1 MSGDTSSSDLKL
13 PPGFRFHPS
22 DEEII
27 TFYLKPKSIDD
38 GFIAHAIGEADINR
52 SEPWEL
58 PAMAKMGE
66 KEWYFYCLKGRK
78 YPSGFRANRATKAG
92 YWKATGKDREIYRA
106 TSRSRRPVLVGM
118 KKTLVFYKGRA
129 PTGAKTD
136 WVMHEFRL
144 EGSGRPSSPTVGSSS
159 SNTTAMKSS
168 SKEEWVVCRIYHKSS
183 GVKKSPAS
191 PFDITTVTGDVDPR
205 STNFSLPM
213 PNPMG
218 SEGFTIDSNTP
229 HPIMDPSMS
238 FYSATGISS
247 TVCPSLSP
255 MVGMSNS
262 ELQMENNNFRNSV
275 AMARP
280 SPFYQHTGMGP
291 MHDGGFMAGLDNR
304 SVSIV
309 SQDPRM
315 SPHHTNV
322 VDISSMMS
330 ASLASIATTNTGD
343 GAWKF

>member
-1 MSGDTSSSDLKL
+1 MGESSSLVKAAMSVL
-13 PPGFRFHPS
+13 VSHGGEAGCCRLLSLESSRRSGRGLGGEREVGEERRRQRPVGHFAVMFLYAVVAWRCLVRAFALAGLGWVWNPAMS
-22 DEEII
+22 AVAYEEII

-168 SKEEWVVCRIYHKSS
+168 SK
-183 GVKKSPAS
+183 
-191 PFDITTVTGDVDPR
+191 
-205 STNFSLPM
+205 
-213 PNPMG
+213 
-218 SEGFTIDSNTP
+218 
-229 HPIMDPSMS
+229 
-238 FYSATGISS
+238 
-247 TVCPSLSP
+247 
-255 MVGMSNS
+255 VG
-262 ELQMENNNFRNSV
+262 
-275 AMARP
+275 
-280 SPFYQHTGMGP
+280 
-291 MHDGGFMAGLDNR
+291 
-304 SVSIV
+304 
-309 SQDPRM
+309 
-315 SPHHTNV
+315 
-322 VDISSMMS
+322 
-330 ASLASIATTNTGD
+330 
-343 GAWKF
+343 